1 MFGLSCCLCT
11 FFFFLLYELVLKC
24 QHLYSILIKKIL
36 HRISKLIISTISVNE
51 YFLCIACH
59 IICYSLQKPP
69 QFGHHHGTHPPVYHM
84 TNNCLNQT
92 GVCTKSSSGS
102 TICKRTRIQDSSTV
116 FLLPF
121 LVNKASSWLPNSM
134 SFTSSETR
142 KEFTLK
148 FTCMILFLFSSSG
161 ALLQSYT
168 VDSSSSLKVK
178 QHLQ

>member
-1 MFGLSCCLCT
+1 M
-11 FFFFLLYELVLKC
+11 
-24 QHLYSILIKKIL
+24 
-36 HRISKLIISTISVNE
+36 
-51 YFLCIACH
+51 
-59 IICYSLQKPP
+59 
-69 QFGHHHGTHPPVYHM
+69 
-84 TNNCLNQT
+84 
-92 GVCTKSSSGS
+92 
-102 TICKRTRIQDSSTV
+102 

-148 FTCMILFLFSSSG
+148 FTWMILFLFSSSG

-178 QHLQ
+178 QHLQWLEWYWMICTLSEQAPPRQHRISDPSQNNCKKIFFLKPLLITLQEKDHWLFSPQRVNLLKIFKIQINLGWTTWKIYGKYLKMPTIFLSRGTCNISLS